1 MSDTAQTKENYFK
14 QVVSITER
22 YLGPASERFIR
33 RQIEF
38 HLQKEPENISYEDVS
53 KLSNNVGVALGLLV
67 NDKSVVSQ
75 AVSELKQ
82 IQK

>member
-1 MSDTAQTKENYFK
+1 MSDGVQTKENYFN

-22 YLGPASERFIR
+22 YLGPASERFIK